1 LWFRY
6 HCYKAGANPTF
17 FAVGP
22 AQLDVDRF
30 EVAFDRLAL
39 VDRSARR
46 VLRPGVPL
54 QTPPVVRGGA
64 VLVVLVV
71 VGAIQVQ
78 VLGG

>member
-1 LWFRY
+1 
-6 HCYKAGANPTF
+6 
-17 FAVGP
+17 
-22 AQLDVDRF
+22 
-30 EVAFDRLAL
+30 